1 MNAHQEVVRSC
12 DRSKRR
18 IYTKKKESVP
28 IIKEEKRGGIQIYI
42 RTTEKE
48 IYQTLKIISN
58 GTSILYE
65 EKGQKEEEDLR
76 LSIS

>member
-48 IYQTLKIISN
+48 IY
-58 GTSILYE
+58 
-65 EKGQKEEEDLR
+65 
-76 LSIS
+76 